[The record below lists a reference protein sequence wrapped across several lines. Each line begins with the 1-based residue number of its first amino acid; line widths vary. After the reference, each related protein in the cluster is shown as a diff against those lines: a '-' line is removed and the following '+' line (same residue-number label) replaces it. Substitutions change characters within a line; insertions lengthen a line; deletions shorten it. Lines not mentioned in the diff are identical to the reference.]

1 MRLLLPP
8 LLISVDWFLKKCI
21 CVHSTADTALL
32 FYTKWWNF
40 AMLFRK
46 NPKKSSEILQS
57 VAKLVDFFYFLSD
70 FQGIKM
76 RNVSRET
83 LRWNKKL
90 FWCEMAEKT
99 SRRQNKKFFD
109 PTIFQKCWRGVGEQP
124 TFAEQ
129 IKLHK
134 KSQQKLKRESRCA
147 PALPNRIQV
156 VFLRVCFTWNMT
168 RMILRKNNLQHPAK
182 GGSTPAFAC
191 QYAAIAPLPCLNLQ
205 PWFSWFNFVWIGQLL
220 KMQLQQESLV
230 ANTICFANVGY
241 SPTPRQH
248 F

>member
-83 LRWNKKL
+83 LCWNKKL
-90 FWCEMAEKT
+90 FWCEMDEKT

-129 IKLHK
+129 TKF
-134 KSQQKLKRESRCA
+134 C
-147 PALPNRIQV
+147 
-156 VFLRVCFTWNMT
+156 
-168 RMILRKNNLQHPAK
+168 NLW
-182 GGSTPAFAC
+182 
-191 QYAAIAPLPCLNLQ
+191 LPCCNCTFWNFPIRNWVLLWNKLQ
-205 PWFSWFNFVWIGQLL
+205 IQTGQRGNCSTLAGKSRGGTPFCRTLKIVFSKKNC
-220 KMQLQQESLV
+220 S
-230 ANTICFANVGY
+230 
-241 SPTPRQH
+241 
-248 F
+248 

>member
-8 LLISVDWFLKKCI
+8 LFISVDWFLKKCI

-46 NPKKSSEILQS
+46 NPKNSSEILQS

-90 FWCEMAEKT
+90 FWCEMDEKT
-99 SRRQNKKFFD
+99 SRRQLRSSWLNSAEEGD
-109 PTIFQKCWRGVGEQP
+109 SPQCGEM
-124 TFAEQ
+124 
-129 IKLHK
+129 
-134 KSQQKLKRESRCA
+134 SRRDKRA
-147 PALPNRIQV
+147 G
-156 VFLRVCFTWNMT
+156 
-168 RMILRKNNLQHPAK
+168 H
-182 GGSTPAFAC
+182 
-191 QYAAIAPLPCLNLQ
+191 
-205 PWFSWFNFVWIGQLL
+205 LL
-220 KMQLQQESLV
+220 KWRASCSPKSNVSHE
-230 ANTICFANVGY
+230 TIRENKLFFHVGCNY
-241 SPTPRQH
+241 RAAGK
-248 F
+248 